1 MTRILAL
8 SLADIKNIFREQILY
23 VMFIIAPVMQFLL
36 ARYVVPLAGDYF
48 PPLKPYYFLL
58 LLLFILQVVNGI
70 AFVISSIMLDER
82 DEEVLTALR
91 TLPMSTWFFLGYR
104 LLFAM
109 TIAFLFGLVMIKGT
123 GLVAVSWPV
132 SLAMA
137 FLFSLETP
145 IVLLI
150 MTTFSRNKV
159 EGLAVYKGINLVLL
173 LPAASFFIPPPY
185 EYFMSP
191 IPTHWTFQV
200 FDLLLSGESPG
211 GLWVAA
217 VVFHLVVIGVLAEF
231 FRRRVF

>member
-8 SLADIKNIFREQILY
+8 SLVDIKNIFREQILY
-23 VMFIIAPVMQFLL
+23 VMFVFAPIVQFLL
-36 ARYVVPLAGDYF
+36 ARYAIPMAGEYF
-48 PPLKPYYFLL
+48 PVIKPYNFLL
-58 LLLFILQVVNGI
+58 LLLIILQVVNGI
-70 AFVISSIMLDER
+70 GFVISSIMLDER

-91 TLPMSTWFFLGYR
+91 TLPLSAWFFLGYR

-109 TIAFLFGLVMIKGT
+109 TIAFLFGLAMIKGT
-123 GLVAVSWPV
+123 GLVAVSWLV
-132 SLAMA
+132 SLAAA
-137 FLFSLETP
+137 FLFSLITP

-173 LPAASFFIPPPY
+173 LPAAAFFVPSPY
-185 EYFMSP
+185 QHFFSP

-200 FDLLLSGESPG
+200 FDRLLSAEPAMF
-211 GLWVAA
+211 LWVAA
-217 VVFHLVVIGVLAEF
+217 VVFHSILIGLLAAV